1 MSWLGKIL
9 GGGLGFVLG
18 GPLGG
23 IMGAVLG
30 HQFDANTRGAGLLS
44 AIENK
49 QSIYFAATFSMLGK
63 LAKAD
68 GFVSQAEVDV
78 IDRVMRDNLRLNP
91 QARKLAIEIFNTA
104 KDSDATFESFARQ
117 FQQEFGSVRAVKES
131 LIDLLLMVAY
141 ADGAIHAAEEKMLL
155 QAVRIFQIEDHYQQ
169 MKGRFTSSGS
179 TQDLGSCY
187 AILGC
192 QEADELKVIKGRY
205 RKLAMEYHPDRI
217 QANGMSPEL
226 AAVAEEKFKEIQNA
240 YDVIEKHRRG

>member
-1 MSWLGKIL
+1 MSWLGKLL
-9 GGGLGFVLG
+9 GGGIGFVLG

-23 IMGAVLG
+23 IMGAALG
-30 HQFDANTRGAGLLS
+30 HQFDANNRGGGLLS
-44 AIENK
+44 SIENK

-68 GFVSQAEVDV
+68 GFVSQAEVNV
-78 IDRVMRDNLRLNP
+78 IERVMRDNLRLNP
-91 QARKLAIEIFNTA
+91 QARKLAIEIFNAA

-141 ADGAIHAAEEKMLL
+141 ADGAMHSAEEQMLM
-155 QAVRIFQIEDHYQQ
+155 QAVRIFQIEDHYQH
-169 MKGRFTSSGS
+169 MKGRFTGNGS
-179 TQDLGSCY
+179 TQDLGRCY
-187 AILGC
+187 ATLGS
-192 QEADELKVIKGRY
+192 QEGDELRVIKGRY